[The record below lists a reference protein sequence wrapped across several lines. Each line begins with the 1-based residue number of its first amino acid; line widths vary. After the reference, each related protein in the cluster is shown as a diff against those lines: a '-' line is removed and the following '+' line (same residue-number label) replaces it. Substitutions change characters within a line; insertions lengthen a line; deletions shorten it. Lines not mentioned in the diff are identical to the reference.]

1 MRIRYALLG
10 AVVAAMALSLS
21 CATKPPAAAPEAP
34 PPPAA
39 ATPAPASEPAAPAI
53 AAPDE
58 LKAEAAAL
66 RKRAFDL
73 GIKDVL
79 PAEYAA
85 AEEAYNLGN
94 AKYGA
99 DNAASEAAYRDAI
112 ALYSGAIER
121 GLPFL
126 ASAEGDKAR
135 AAQGAAYRKGAAQYF
150 GGEGDSASAALAQ
163 AEASEKAGEYEKAI
177 ASYKSAASS
186 FAALSSMCDAAASRD
201 AIAARDFAK
210 WDPSNWT
217 LAEGKLSQ
225 ARELLASDSKAS
237 LTAADEAG
245 LRYKLVMQNALGY
258 YMADRKTFSEAERD
272 RASSIKAEVAV
283 KDDFAAAASLYEEA
297 EAKRAADDAEAAADL
312 YGRSAAAYAAAYD
325 AAKVKMDSA
334 QSEIESLDAAFE
346 AATALETAAAR

>member
-1 MRIRYALLG
+1 MRIRCALLG
-10 AVVAAMALSLS
+10 AVVAALALAMS
-21 CATKPPAAAPEAP
+21 CATKPPAAEPEAA

-39 ATPAPASEPAAPAI
+39 AAPAEPAAEPAAQAV

-85 AEEAYNLGN
+85 AEEAYSLGN

-112 ALYSGAIER
+112 DRYSGAIER

-126 ASAEGDKAR
+126 ASTEADKAR
-135 AAQGAAYRKGAAQYF
+135 AGESAAYRAGLARFFY
-150 GGEGDSASAALAQ
+150 EIGDATSAALLD

-177 ASYKSAASS
+177 AGYKSTAAA
-186 FAALSSMCDAAASRD
+186 FAALASMCDAAATRE

-217 LAEGKLSQ
+217 LAEGKLSS
-225 ARELLASDSKAS
+225 ARELLGSDSAAS

-245 LRYKLVMQNALGY
+245 LRYELVMQNALGY

-283 KDDFAAAASLYEEA
+283 RDDYAAAAALYEEA
-297 EAKRAADDAEAAADL
+297 EAKRAAEEAEAATEL
-312 YGRSAAAYAAAYD
+312 YERSASAFSAAYET
-325 AAKVKMDSA
+325 AKGKMDSA
-334 QSEIESLDAAFE
+334 MSEIESLDAA
-346 AATALETAAAR
+346 LETAAR